1 MFAEPRPYPHTKF
14 ILCPVHSFSCVPT
27 SLHPPLS
34 IKLPGH
40 KHDLQCLSV
49 GCVTDSLQRGT
60 SASNLLTVLVFLNM
74 LSDHPDL
81 TTCFLCF
88 RPLVGCLGP
97 NPYPGTEPPSPT
109 QLSKSATSWTLLNTC
124 PPHKVQTPLV
134 MGTVLCSVL

>member
-1 MFAEPRPYPHTKF
+1 MFAEARPYPHTKF
-14 ILCPVHSFSCVPT
+14 ILCPVHSFSCVPP

-49 GCVTDSLQRGT
+49 GCMTDSLQRGT

-97 NPYPGTEPPSPT
+97 NPYPGTEPLSPT

>member
-1 MFAEPRPYPHTKF
+1 MATQSNILAWKILWPEEPGG
-14 ILCPVHSFSCVPT
+14 LQ
-27 SLHPPLS
+27 S
-34 IKLPGH
+34 IGSQRVGH
-40 KHDLQCLSV
+40 KRDLQCLSV

-60 SASNLLTVLVFLNM
+60 SASNLLTVLIFLNM

-88 RPLVGCLGP
+88 RPLVGCFGP

-134 MGTVLCSVL
+134 MGTVLFSVL